1 MATSSVESKRG
12 IVLRLVPQKE
22 SDAMVTCL
30 GQDGYFSFYARGAR
44 KSASSALS
52 STMEGSLSDF
62 TLVISSGG
70 SMTLKE
76 GSMLQSYLVLDSYE
90 ASMAVSGLFEI
101 TLSLIMAEDAPKA
114 YSRLLA
120 TLNAI
125 HKGRDPYS
133 MLFLYLCFALRL
145 SGYGLDVDGCALCG
159 SKTGIVTFSPEAGGY
174 VCRECFDEASMPK
187 LDPFALKMYR
197 FAFRCGDQDIERVSF
212 GKEHLLPAFSSLCEF
227 AYDMTGVKLAS
238 ISQILRY

>member
-1 MATSSVESKRG
+1 MATSSVESRRG

-62 TLVISSGG
+62 TLTVSSGG
-70 SMTLKE
+70 SLTLKE
-76 GSMLQSYLVLDSYE
+76 GSLLQSYLV
-90 ASMAVSGLFEI
+90 
-101 TLSLIMAEDAPKA
+101 
-114 YSRLLA
+114 
-120 TLNAI
+120 
-125 HKGRDPYS
+125 
-133 MLFLYLCFALRL
+133 CFALRL
-145 SGYGLDVDGCALCG
+145 TGYGLDVDGCALCG
-159 SKTGIVTFSPEAGGY
+159 SKTDIVTFSPEAGGY

-197 FAFRCGDQDIERVSF
+197 FAFRCGDGDIERVSF
-212 GKEHLLPAFSSLCEF
+212 GKEHLMPAFSSLCEF

-238 ISQILRY
+238 IGQILRY